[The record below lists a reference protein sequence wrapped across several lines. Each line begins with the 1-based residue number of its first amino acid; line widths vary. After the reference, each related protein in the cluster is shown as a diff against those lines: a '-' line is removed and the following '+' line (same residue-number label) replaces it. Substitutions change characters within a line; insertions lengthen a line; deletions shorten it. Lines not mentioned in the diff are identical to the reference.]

1 MRFIRLLISWIFVLL
16 LWISLVPAQQK
27 VSVSGEVIQDK
38 SLQRS
43 EQGRFLKWLEKGYIP
58 VYRFGE
64 AQIPILVGNTT
75 YQIDLSETLQRI
87 LHDLRLEIFMLP
99 IPEFRI
105 VSEPEEGA
113 IWFGIY
119 EDSNY
124 LKRYKQ
130 TNTALDPRVL
140 SRSYG
145 GITFVID
152 GKGHALDFDPE
163 YVDKDFEQVECL
175 IAHPQ
180 YYANFNRS
188 IHIAGRDQQE
198 LQFESP
204 IDKIKL
210 TIQAMAKHEFYH
222 ALGTKHVKNCTP
234 RGQGHR
240 SCTIMASSAVMVF
253 IYPGLAEFE
262 QLIKVWESTQK
273 ESMEQLSQAR
283 VEKVLNGIPY

>member
-1 MRFIRLLISWIFVLL
+1 MQFIRLLIPSVLVLL
-16 LWISLVPAQQK
+16 LWISLAIAQQK
-27 VSVSGEVIQDK
+27 VSVSSEVIQDK

-64 AQIPILVGNTT
+64 TQIPILIGNTT
-75 YQIDLSETLQRI
+75 YQIDLSEILQKV
-87 LHDLRLEIFMLP
+87 LHDLQLEIFMLP

-105 VSEPEEGA
+105 VSQPEEGA

-152 GKGHALDFDPE
+152 EKGHALDFDPD
-163 YVDKDFEQVECL
+163 YVDKDFEHVECL

-188 IHIAGRDQQE
+188 IHIAGRDRQE

-204 IDKIKL
+204 IDKVKL
-210 TIQAMAKHEFYH
+210 TLQAMAKHEFYH
-222 ALGTKHVKNCTP
+222 ALGTKHVKDCTP
-234 RGQGHR
+234 RGQGR
-240 SCTIMASSAVMVF
+240 RNCTIMASSALMVF

-262 QLIKVWESTQK
+262 QLTKVWEATQK
-273 ESMEQLSQAR
+273 ESMEPLSQAR
-283 VEKVLNGIPY
+283 TDKASKGIPY